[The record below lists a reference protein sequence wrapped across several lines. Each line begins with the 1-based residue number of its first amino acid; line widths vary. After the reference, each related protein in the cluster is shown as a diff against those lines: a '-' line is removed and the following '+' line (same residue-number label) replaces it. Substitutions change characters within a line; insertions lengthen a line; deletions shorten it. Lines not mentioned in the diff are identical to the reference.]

1 MKKSI
6 SLLLALLL
14 VMSMMPL
21 AVAGGI
27 DSFDPVKA
35 LEQQSV
41 WNYVNEFGSLAVEG
55 QIFYVPTDGEGE
67 SDEVTVSCRYYYD
80 PDNDNPAYVSEQSSN
95 DYYMIQYFECY
106 PKPICGSYI
115 YDMATEENTMTV
127 DELDVDGL
135 VNSWNN
141 NIGGFDLSAAELKYS
156 EENDGEYVFAYD
168 VKVRSSSFTLTQ

>member
-21 AVAGGI
+21 AFAGGI

-55 QIFYVPTDGEGE
+55 HIFYVPTDGEGRIRIDDWE
-67 SDEVTVSCRYYYD
+67 LQ
-80 PDNDNPAYVSEQSSN
+80 PDVQA
-95 DYYMIQYFECY
+95 
-106 PKPICGSYI
+106 K
-115 YDMATEENTMTV
+115 V
-127 DELDVDGL
+127 DELMAKVNESNVAEVIDLAGIQKDFLNINGFAVDG
-135 VNSWNN
+135 V
-141 NIGGFDLSAAELKYS
+141 DYEK
-156 EENDGEYVFAYD
+156 D
-168 VKVRSSSFTLTQ
+168 VERMDVIDA

>member
-21 AVAGGI
+21 AFAGGI

-67 SDEVTVSCRYYYD
+67 GDEVTVSYRYYYD
-80 PDNDNPAYVSEQSSN
+80 PENDNPT
-95 DYYMIQYFECY
+95 I
-106 PKPICGSYI
+106 
-115 YDMATEENTMTV
+115 
-127 DELDVDGL
+127 
-135 VNSWNN
+135 
-141 NIGGFDLSAAELKYS
+141 
-156 EENDGEYVFAYD
+156 
-168 VKVRSSSFTLTQ
+168 